1 MEYVELGKTGLK
13 VSRLC
18 LGTMTFGV
26 QADKEEAFKI
36 LDKAEAA
43 GINFID
49 TANVY
54 PIGRTS
60 SSESGR
66 TEEYIGEW
74 LKGKREK
81 FILVTKV
88 FGTMGPEKDDRGLS
102 KEAIFKAIDASLK
115 RLQTDYIDVYL
126 AHQFDPEADLE
137 ETLEAFNELI
147 ESGKVKYIGI
157 SNWRAWQIMK
167 ANGIA
172 NLKHFIPYG
181 VVEPRYNLL
190 FRMIEDDLLPMCIEE
205 NIAVI
210 SYNPLAAGLLTGKYK
225 KNSEPIEGTRFGLAA
240 ATGKLYQERYWHEA
254 QFEAVEAYRK
264 WCEDQNLDMIATAV
278 KWVIQQKG
286 ISSVIIGASKVSQM
300 DASLAAADMKDLTQE
315 QLEWLD
321 QLWYSLP
328 RKNEFR

>member
-1 MEYVELGKTGLK
+1 MVYKNMEYVELGKTGLK

-126 AHQFDPEADLE
+126 AHQ
-137 ETLEAFNELI
+137 
-147 ESGKVKYIGI
+147 V
-157 SNWRAWQIMK
+157 
-167 ANGIA
+167 
-172 NLKHFIPYG
+172 
-181 VVEPRYNLL
+181 
-190 FRMIEDDLLPMCIEE
+190 
-205 NIAVI
+205 
-210 SYNPLAAGLLTGKYK
+210 
-225 KNSEPIEGTRFGLAA
+225 
-240 ATGKLYQERYWHEA
+240 
-254 QFEAVEAYRK
+254 
-264 WCEDQNLDMIATAV
+264 
-278 KWVIQQKG
+278 
-286 ISSVIIGASKVSQM
+286 
-300 DASLAAADMKDLTQE
+300 
-315 QLEWLD
+315 
-321 QLWYSLP
+321 
-328 RKNEFR
+328 